1 MKKIRALSLVMVIIL
16 AFCPFITPVS
26 VQAAIPTQLSITYAK
41 TAPVIDGV
49 VDASYGEM
57 QWDQSATDFEIGE
70 FNLFPRLKEEW
81 DLEQRQAILKKMNMK
96 GWLAYDKEG
105 IYMAVEATDILA
117 MSNSDPQKFWN
128 STNIQVVIYIDSHR
142 YYFTLYYGENKKA
155 VLRDD
160 KSRSDLDESKVV
172 EYTLKETSF
181 ENGIKLG
188 WEIKIPYEALYNS
201 SRINQNTDI
210 RLGVVQTSMSYGYY
224 SCQAF
229 GEAYSLN
236 YQTLVPVKVNSK
248 VDENYKPAD
257 PDFDNDGRL
266 TITDFIVIMN
276 NFQNAYTVDDA
287 AYDVSGDG
295 WVDEEDLAFIL
306 IELLE
311 MY

>member
-1 MKKIRALSLVMVIIL
+1 MKKVKILSLAMIIIL
-16 AFCPFITPVS
+16 AVCPFITPVS
-26 VQAAIPTQLSITYAK
+26 VRAAIPTRLSITYAE

-57 QWDQSATDFEIGE
+57 QWDQSATDFEIGDY
-70 FNLFPRLKEEW
+70 NLYPRTKQEW
-81 DLEQRQAILKKMNMK
+81 AYEQMQKTLNKMNMK

-105 IYMAVEATDILA
+105 IYMAVEATDIFA
-117 MSNSDPQKFWN
+117 MTNPIPQKYWN
-128 STNIQVVIYIDSHR
+128 STNIQVVMYIDSHR
-142 YYFTLYYGENKKA
+142 YFFTLYYGENKKA
-155 VLRDD
+155 VFVNDS
-160 KSRSDLDESKVV
+160 SRSDLDESKIF
-172 EYTLKETSF
+172 EYTLKETAF
-181 ENGIKLG
+181 EDGIKLC
-188 WEIKIPYEALYNS
+188 WEIKIPYEALYGS
-201 SRINQNTDI
+201 TRIGKTTDM
-210 RLGVVQTSMSYGYY
+210 RLGVVQTSMAYGFY

-229 GEAYSLN
+229 GEAYNLK
-236 YQTLVPVKVNSK
+236 YQTLVPVKVYSK
-248 VDENYKPAD
+248 VDDNYKPAD

-266 TITDFIVIMN
+266 TVTDLIITMN